1 MDKKTIEKQYGKEV
15 WNLWNHLQKT
25 EGACTIEEAI
35 AGIVELRRLHV
46 LMDEAVLEAY
56 GWSATQVRVPLQVA
70 PSLKP
75 VELRHDFYEIDY
87 LPENDRVRYTIHP
100 EARKEILKRLLE
112 LNHKIHAEE
121 VAAGLWEKKKTPAKK
136 ASKSTAVV
144 KEPEVG
150 YGNLFDGME
159 A

>member
-1 MDKKTIEKQYGKEV
+1 M
-15 WNLWNHLQKT
+15 QKT
-25 EGACTIEEAI
+25 EGVCSFEEAI
-35 AGIVELRRLHV
+35 AGIIELRRLHV

-56 GWSATQVRVPLQVA
+56 GWSLPSPQGEGSGVR
-70 PSLKP
+70 
-75 VELRHDFYEIDY
+75 LRHDFYEVDY